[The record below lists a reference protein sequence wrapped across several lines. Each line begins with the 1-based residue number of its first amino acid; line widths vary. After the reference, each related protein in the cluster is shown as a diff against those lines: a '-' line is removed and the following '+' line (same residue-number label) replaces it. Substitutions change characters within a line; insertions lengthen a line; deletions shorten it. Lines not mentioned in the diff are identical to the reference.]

1 LGTAELPAQELP
13 PRAVCR
19 GTNRRT
25 FALSNQEASD
35 MNTFRSACFFA
46 AAFAVTV
53 GFVATGG
60 TAQAGALVNGH
71 DAGHVANGHDGGH
84 RNIDNGHDAGH

>member
-1 LGTAELPAQELP
+1 
-13 PRAVCR
+13 
-19 GTNRRT
+19 
-25 FALSNQEASD
+25 

-84 RNIDNGHDAGH
+84 RNIDNGHDGHRNIDNGHDAGH